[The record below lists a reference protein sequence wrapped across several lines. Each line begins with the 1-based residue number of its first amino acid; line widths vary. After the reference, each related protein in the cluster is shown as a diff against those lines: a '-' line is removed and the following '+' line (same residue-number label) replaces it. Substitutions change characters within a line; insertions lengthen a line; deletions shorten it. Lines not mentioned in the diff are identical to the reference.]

1 MSTQDALPGW
11 LRTVFIA
18 INDAP
23 WTNVKSMNTEIL
35 TYGTAFFLVIAAVK
49 QVSIE
54 ENILYAWLAFLMG
67 KVTASVAGS
76 GIKRATYKPSPPNTQ
91 DIEDTAA
98 TTATPSP
105 VAPFLTKAD
114 ADTAAHALEEKQR
127 EIRAAGAEAVG

>member
-35 TYGTAFFLVIAAVK
+35 TYGTAFFLVVAAVR
-49 QVSIE
+49 QVTIE

-76 GIKRATYKPSPPNTQ
+76 GIKRATYIPSPPNTP

-98 TTATPSP
+98 TTATPTP
-105 VAPFLTKAD
+105 VLGKEDAKKA
-114 ADTAAHALEEKQR
+114 AQALEAKQQELKGGEKG
-127 EIRAAGAEAVG
+127 E

>member
-1 MSTQDALPGW
+1 MSTQDALPRW
-11 LRTVFIA
+11 LRTLFIA

-35 TYGTAFFLVIAAVK
+35 TYGTAFFLVVAAVK
-49 QVSIE
+49 QVTIE

-91 DIEDTAA
+91 DVEDAAA
-98 TTATPSP
+98 TTATPVP
-105 VAPFLTKAD
+105 AVLTRAD
-114 ADTAAHALEEKQR
+114 ADVAAKVLNAAP
-127 EIRAAGAEAVG
+127 RAPSD

>member
-1 MSTQDALPGW
+1 MSTDALPRW

-35 TYGTAFFLVIAAVK
+35 SYGTAFFLVIAAVK
-49 QVSIE
+49 QVTIE

-98 TTATPSP
+98 TTPTP
-105 VAPFLTKAD
+105 APPAVLTKTD
-114 ADTAAHALEEKQR
+114 AQKAAELLEANQQKLNQGE
-127 EIRAAGAEAVG
+127 AG